1 MVGTKSLYE
10 ASSACVRVGGTV
22 GSCFKVNKGVKQV
35 CEMDPLVFH
44 IYIDGLVRE
53 RFTMECG
60 RGVELIEWEQRE

>member
-1 MVGTKSLYE
+1 M
-10 ASSACVRVGGTV
+10 